1 MDIKK
6 TKIVVTV
13 LSVSIISL
21 FSGCSSQEAV
31 KSNQVKNVTKETSGS
46 NELSDMLRFV
56 KFNNAIYWETD
67 IFIPVTE
74 IKDTIGDYLG
84 ETSYI
89 DIQDINL
96 LSDSYTELLNNLSNT
111 QSNIQGGK
119 KIYSPQNNND
129 NNQIILE
136 LNEKSFLVFEK
147 E

>member
-1 MDIKK
+1 M
-6 TKIVVTV
+6 V
-13 LSVSIISL
+13 
-21 FSGCSSQEAV
+21 
-31 KSNQVKNVTKETSGS
+31 
-46 NELSDMLRFV
+46 LSDMLRFV

-136 LNEKSFLVFEK
+136 LNEKSFLVFEN